1 MSGLHGMVPMLV
13 TPFDQDGQ
21 VDEASLRRLVAHQI
35 EAGADG
41 LGILGLAGEG
51 IYLSLAER
59 TRVTDIVID
68 AAGGVPVL
76 VGCTSDS
83 TGDACTLVDGA
94 SARGAA
100 AVMVAP
106 PRRPGLSADDARAHY
121 RAVASAANCEVMVQD
136 APFAIGVELGVELVL
151 ELADELENVRSY
163 KIEAL
168 PFWDNAVRSRAAA
181 GDQLRVYGG
190 HGGVYLMDV
199 LDAGSWGLIPG
210 ADVTATLARA
220 WRAFQ
225 RGDRDTADA
234 EYRRVLPLLVYQA
247 QSLGMLVGGAKTLL
261 HQRGVLSTTA
271 VRLPDAGLTDT
282 TRARMIQIARAVGEL

>member
-1 MSGLHGMVPMLV
+1 MLV
-13 TPFDQDGQ
+13 TPFDPDGQ

-35 EAGADG
+35 ECGADG

-59 TRVTDIVID
+59 ERVTDIVTD
-68 AAGGVPVL
+68 AAAGVPVL

-83 TGDACTLVDGA
+83 TEDACTLVSGA
-94 SARGAA
+94 SSRGAA

-121 RAVASAANCEVMVQD
+121 RAVASAATCEVMVQD
-136 APFAIGVELGVELVL
+136 APFAIGVELGVVLVL
-151 ELADELENVRSY
+151 ELAAELENVCSY

-210 ADVTATLARA
+210 ADVTATLSRA
-220 WRAFQ
+220 WRAYQ
-225 RGDRDTADA
+225 RGDRDAA
-234 EYRRVLPLLVYQA
+234 ELEYQRVLPLLVYQA
-247 QSLGMLVGGAKTLL
+247 QSLGLLVGGAKTLL
-261 HQRGVLSTTA
+261 HERGVLATTNA
-271 VRLPDAGLTDT
+271 RMAEAQLSDT
-282 TRARMIQIARAVGEL
+282 TRERMVQIARAVHEL